1 MRISGNVKKVCIIVF
16 IAIILLIGSFYI
28 ISIIFN
34 NNVEVNGYYYEQIG
48 KNVTRQKNYYFEED
62 GTCLITNKSIK
73 SSSSIINISEDYKYC
88 TYKISNSKLRIDIYD
103 TSLYNKKI
111 NSESYSIKKIEDGI
125 LINNIEYK
133 KKDVDNHEEY
143 ILEQLA
149 RECAANVARKYGIF
163 KSCTTWRKESDGFYN
178 YSCGTNIRTF
188 IDENSISYDMYNSSS
203 GFTQRNYCYKIVRD
217 KEIISNISNEIITK
231 KIPISIILTGN
242 MSDNYKIESIKS
254 NIDEI
259 SITDYNYRVNN
270 LKKYPIYVNV
280 EKLNSNK
287 EYKVKIKKSEYLKS
301 IDIDEIEVSITVGAK
316 KTKEIELSGNEIS
329 VNNVGQGLR
338 ISATESLKPL
348 KITIF
353 GTEKTLNELENIKPY
368 IDLSDYK
375 APGIYDIKLKLD
387 LDETIY
393 DYTISPQ
400 TVKIKVTS

>member
-1 MRISGNVKKVCIIVF
+1 
-16 IAIILLIGSFYI
+16 
-28 ISIIFN
+28 
-34 NNVEVNGYYYEQIG
+34 
-48 KNVTRQKNYYFEED
+48 
-62 GTCLITNKSIK
+62 
-73 SSSSIINISEDYKYC
+73 
-88 TYKISNSKLRIDIYD
+88 
-103 TSLYNKKI
+103 
-111 NSESYSIKKIEDGI
+111 
-125 LINNIEYK
+125 
-133 KKDVDNHEEY
+133 
-143 ILEQLA
+143 
-149 RECAANVARKYGIF
+149 
-163 KSCTTWRKESDGFYN
+163 
-178 YSCGTNIRTF
+178 
-188 IDENSISYDMYNSSS
+188 
-203 GFTQRNYCYKIVRD
+203 
-217 KEIISNISNEIITK
+217 
-231 KIPISIILTGN
+231 

-375 APGIYDIKLKLD
+375 APGIYDIKLN
-387 LDETIY
+387 
-393 DYTISPQ
+393 
-400 TVKIKVTS
+400 